1 MANIMMRRLLQQ
13 KRSIA
18 IVIDEFGG
26 TAGMLTLEDLMEE
39 ICGNIEDEHD
49 NSGLTARE
57 VAPGVF
63 EFSGRCEIADINER
77 FGFEIPEDDSY
88 QTIAGYI
95 LQSTGTIPAQ
105 GETVLIEP
113 LRFDIMK
120 KSANRLELIRIS
132 RQTEEQ
138 TNEE

>member
-1 MANIMMRRLLQQ
+1 MLYTPENLMANIMMRRLLQQ

-57 VAPGVF
+57 VAPVYL
-63 EFSGRCEIADINER
+63 N
-77 FGFEIPEDDSY
+77 
-88 QTIAGYI
+88 
-95 LQSTGTIPAQ
+95 
-105 GETVLIEP
+105 
-113 LRFDIMK
+113 
-120 KSANRLELIRIS
+120 S
-132 RQTEEQ
+132 RAL
-138 TNEE
+138 